1 MTQDE
6 GREHFVEVSV
16 VTTSG
21 VFPKEGFDR
30 VPAHQKVRVE
40 LDHAAKHLGLT
51 DTTNWVAMV
60 GNKEINVDT
69 SYEENG
75 LHGKVEIDYGPREGG
90 GG

>member
-1 MTQDE
+1 MTE
-6 GREHFVEVSV
+6 HESKEHFVEVSV

-21 VFPKEGFDR
+21 DYPKKGFDS
-30 VPAHQKVRVE
+30 VAAQQKVRVE

-51 DTTNWVAMV
+51 DTTNWVAMA
-60 GNKEINVDT
+60 GDKEINVDL